1 MRSRRPPSA
10 ALTVT
15 NTSCALA
22 SGTLPTRWTLRDDIK
37 FIHRSRRGRGQRKS
51 RSIQIELFV
60 LAVLGPDPAHR
71 ASDRTHDNCLGFDHL
86 LAELDA
92 IEQRPV
98 GDAGRSEQAVA
109 LHHVGDLILLARI
122 LDT

>member
-22 SGTLPTRWTLRDDIK
+22 RGTLPTRWTLRDDIG
-37 FIHRSRRGRGQRKS
+37 FIHRSRRGMLSAES
-51 RSIQIELFV
+51 RPSIQIKLLV
-60 LAVLGPDPAHR
+60 LAVLGPDPTHR
-71 ASDRTHDNCLGFDHL
+71 AGDRAHDNCLGFDQL
-86 LAELDA
+86 LAELDP

-98 GDAGRSEQAVA
+98 G
-109 LHHVGDLILLARI
+109 
-122 LDT
+122 